1 MKTLLFAVGLAFAV
15 GGVTVGHAE
24 QLVDEVIL
32 NSLRVV
38 EDPDGDT
45 NVRSGPSTQSK
56 IVGQIQSG
64 SVVAIEPEQEGDW
77 SLLTFHQTTEES
89 RFIHNS
95 RLKSLKPWKQFA
107 VTTAAEDDSAG
118 LLKTSGAEIKVTS
131 VPFVAAEHKI
141 SKDKD
146 GVYLVDGGPVW
157 GRDGE
162 LPAHSMVMTLKLGG
176 KEVLLP
182 KEALQ
187 NVYEPFMQSL
197 YLLTPG
203 DPAKQAVV
211 LMVNGDGAG
220 GYCVAWAFHD
230 GAYRG
235 RAIFVPF

>member
-1 MKTLLFAVGLAFAV
+1 MKTLLFAVSLAFAA
-15 GGVTVGHAE
+15 GGVTVCQAE
-24 QLVDEVIL
+24 QLVDDVVL

-38 EDPDGDT
+38 EDPDGHT
-45 NVRSGPSTQSK
+45 NVRSGPSTKSK

-64 SVVAIEPEQEGDW
+64 SVVAIELEQQGDW
-77 SLLTFHQTTEES
+77 ALLTFEQTTEES

-95 RLKSLKPWKQFA
+95 RLKSLKSWKQFA
-107 VTTAAEDDSAG
+107 ATSAANDESAA
-118 LLKTSGAEIKVTS
+118 LLKTAGAEIKVTS
-131 VPFVAAEHKI
+131 VPFVAAEHKLT
-141 SKDKD
+141 KDED
-146 GVYLVDGGPVW
+146 GVYLVDGGTVW
-157 GRDGE
+157 GRDGG
-162 LPAHSMVMTLKLGG
+162 LPARSIAMTLKLGG

-187 NVYEPFMQSL
+187 NVYEPSMEFL

-211 LMVNGDGAG
+211 LMMNGDGAG
-220 GYCVAWAFHD
+220 AYCVAWAFHD